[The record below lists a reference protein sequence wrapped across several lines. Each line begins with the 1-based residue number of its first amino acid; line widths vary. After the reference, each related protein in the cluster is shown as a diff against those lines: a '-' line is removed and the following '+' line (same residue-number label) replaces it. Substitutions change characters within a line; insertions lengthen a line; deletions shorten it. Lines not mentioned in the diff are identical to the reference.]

1 MARKSDLIPLR
12 SVLENGAH
20 QAASAVC
27 VGPVAM
33 GVSRATQPLAST
45 CQTKV
50 HQWSY
55 GLSFYGSLLNGDEVL
70 GTEGAGT
77 PVADGLLRLYLD
89 EDLRMLERL
98 RGEFVL
104 AIWDGKGRQLHLATD
119 RFRIIPL
126 FYYVDDDRL
135 LFASRLGSI
144 RAWEHVSLTIDPRA
158 IVDIMAFSVIP
169 TPRTVFREIR
179 KLPPGYVL
187 TYGQG
192 SISLAPYWDINFL
205 KPARS
210 SEQTLAHELKRQ
222 FTDVLTLSLK
232 RDGTGHRIGTF
243 LSGGVDSSTVT
254 GQLCT
259 LTPTPIQSFSIGF
272 GEERFNEINYARIA
286 ANHFR
291 VQHHEYFV
299 TAEDTFRAIPILCK
313 SFDEPFANAS
323 SVAAYYCAKLGKE
336 HGVEVMYAGD
346 GGDELFAGNER
357 YCEQRRFDYYNE
369 IPTWMRRF
377 VVKPAVATLAKL
389 TNLDIFVKGVKYI
402 RRAEEGYPKRLWTY
416 GVFNVVPLA
425 ELFECEVIDLLNGED
440 RDPYEPIS
448 RYYHQALAD
457 QELDRQLYVDL
468 KLAIGD
474 NDLIK
479 VTTTAAAAGMT
490 VRFPFLDHR
499 LAEFAA
505 KVPAE
510 LKMRGCALRTFFK
523 RAYSDLLP
531 PAVLTKTKHGFG
543 LPIPIW
549 LRTDTRLNGMMI
561 DLVLSS
567 RSVLRRHFRK
577 KTLEELVWLHKSDTT
592 SFYGSILWNLM
603 ILELWHQ
610 THWHPQA

>member
-1 MARKSDLIPLR
+1 
-12 SVLENGAH
+12 
-20 QAASAVC
+20 
-27 VGPVAM
+27 M

-89 EDLRMLERL
+89 EDLRMLDRL

-104 AIWDGKGRQLHLATD
+104 AIWDGKARQLHLATD

-158 IVDIMAFSVIP
+158 IVDVMAFSSIP
-169 TPRTVFREIR
+169 TPRTIFREIR

-192 SISLAPYWDINFL
+192 LVRLAPYWDINFL
-205 KPARS
+205 KPDRS
-210 SEQTLAHELKRQ
+210 GEKALSHELKRR
-222 FTDVLTLSLK
+222 FTDVLTMSLK
-232 RDGTGHRIGTF
+232 RDGTARSIGTF

-254 GQLCT
+254 GQLCA
-259 LTPTPIQSFSIGF
+259 LSPRPIQSFSIGF
-272 GEERFNEINYARIA
+272 GEERFNEISFARIA
-286 ANHFR
+286 ASHFGI
-291 VQHHEYFV
+291 QHHEYFV
-299 TAEDTFRAIPILCK
+299 TPEDTYNAIPVLCK

-323 SVAAYYCAKLGKE
+323 SIAAYYCAKLGKD
-336 HGVEVMYAGD
+336 HGVDVLYAGD

-357 YCEQRRFDYYNE
+357 YREQRRFEYYDR
-369 IPTWMRRF
+369 IPPWARSL
-377 VVKPAVATLAKL
+377 VVKPAVSMLARL
-389 TNLDIFVKGVKYI
+389 TNFDFFVKGVKYI
-402 RRAEEGYPKRLWTY
+402 RRAEERYPKRLSTY
-416 GVFNVVPLA
+416 GLFNVVPPAL
-425 ELFECEVIDLLNGED
+425 LFEGDLLAQLNGED
-440 RDPYEPIS
+440 QDPYEPIS

-479 VTTTAAAAGMT
+479 VTSMAAAAGVV

-505 KVPAE
+505 TVPAE
-510 LKMRGCALRTFFK
+510 LKMQGCKLRTFFK

-549 LRTDTRLNGMMI
+549 LRTDTRLNGMMM
-561 DLVLSS
+561 DLVLGP
-567 RSVLRRHFRK
+567 RSVQRGYFRK
-577 KTLEELVWLHKSDTT
+577 KTLEELVSRHKIDTT
-592 SFYGSILWNLM
+592 SFYGTILWNLM
-603 ILELWHQ
+603 VLELWHR
-610 THWHPQA
+610 THWHLQA